1 MVGRSVC
8 NKNKNL
14 FDENM
19 YYFSNDI
26 QKTFR
31 MRILKYAERTRK
43 VFEMAKILYPPIRK
57 NEKCHESVWD
67 TRYISY
73 NEDIVCKKIKD
84 DLPSEIQ
91 EEVE

>member
-43 VFEMAKILYPPIRK
+43 VFEMAKILPTLSWK
-57 NEKCHESVWD
+57 NEEYH
-67 TRYISY
+67 
-73 NEDIVCKKIKD
+73 
-84 DLPSEIQ
+84 
-91 EEVE
+91 